1 MANYPILTYNER
13 YYIRVLVDGN
23 SKAPSE
29 LLDLAWAIDPHGDL
43 DENPDSAEWK
53 NYPVHNNGPSPSI
66 ANLEVDGNVVSSN
79 AILYYDAEEGV
90 RSIVSHY
97 DPSGPM
103 GSDRPDGNSTLWVK
117 FYWNGVLYTM
127 HQPIRDYEFATYM
140 SDPETAYYG
149 NNFTVTT
156 PTPPGPS
163 TGTKYRIYVKRS
175 DTHVLINNENIIVG
189 NLRDCPPSKI
199 TSGLTS
205 GAEYSY
211 VEFNSWQELTD
222 AAGGG
227 SGPTPPPGPTE
238 YLTISISK
246 DSFAHEGDQAVLSIN
261 SNTDW
266 EIRTSYWINVRGS
279 VTGSGSLVM
288 EVEIDENVMS
298 SEARTGNITVTTSG
312 GLIRNLQVVQRA
324 EEGEISHKLVL
335 GMNQMSVNVGETVV
349 ITATYQT
356 YQGGSLIQNLDV
368 TDFDSVIW
376 RSTDVG
382 IARVEAG
389 GRVTGVFE
397 GSTQINA
404 TYEGETSDWTWVN
417 VY

>member
-1 MANYPILTYNER
+1 MANYPILNYNER

-29 LLDLAWAIDPHGDL
+29 LLDLAWVIDPQGDL
-43 DENPDSAEWK
+43 EGNPDSAEWK

-117 FYWNGVLYTM
+117 FYWDGVLYTM

-163 TGTKYRIYVKRS
+163 TGTKYRIYVRRS
-175 DTHVLINNENIIVG
+175 DTHSLINDENIIVG
-189 NLRDCPPSKI
+189 NKRECPPSKI

-205 GAEYSY
+205 GQAFSY
-211 VEFNSWQELTD
+211 VEFASWQELVD
-222 AAGGG
+222 AVSGSTETPTLRITPPELANIAASGAVFDLTVRSNTGWTITGNLSWVTLSKTSG
-227 SGPTPPPGPTE
+227 SGDD
-238 YLTISISK
+238 I
-246 DSFAHEGDQAVLSIN
+246 
-261 SNTDW
+261 
-266 EIRTSYWINVRGS
+266 IRVTVATNESSSSTRS
-279 VTGSGSLVM
+279 VTLMGKT
-288 EVEIDENVMS
+288 N
-298 SEARTGNITVTTSG
+298 TTPHATASV
-312 GLIRNLQVVQRA
+312 R
-324 EEGEISHKLVL
+324 IS
-335 GMNQMSVNVGETVV
+335 Q
-349 ITATYQT
+349 
-356 YQGGSLIQNLDV
+356 QGQ
-368 TDFDSVIW
+368 
-376 RSTDVG
+376 
-382 IARVEAG
+382 
-389 GRVTGVFE
+389 
-397 GSTQINA
+397 
-404 TYEGETSDWTWVN
+404 
-417 VY
+417 

>member
-1 MANYPILTYNER
+1 MPIDNTRIQKYYVFVHVGSSFITESDLTTFYCAF
-13 YYIRVLVDGN
+13 GG
-23 SKAPSE
+23 STQPAT
-29 LLDLAWAIDPHGDL
+29 
-43 DENPDSAEWK
+43 DSMLWK
-53 NYPVHNNGPSPSI
+53 NTPQKNG
-66 ANLEVDGNVVSSN
+66 G
-79 AILYYDAEEGV
+79 
-90 RSIVSHY
+90 Y
-97 DPSGPM
+97 DPEL
-103 GSDRPDGNSTLWVK
+103 DRFHVDYNIYDGDATGGIQYYSHDPGAATLIHNRSWIWVK
-117 FYWNGVLYTM
+117 FQRNSKTYVGGAE
-127 HQPIRDYEFATYM
+127 IGDYEIRVFPAEDNTQYIGTHIYIENQD
-140 SDPETAYYG
+140 DPEPDPDPDPP
-149 NNFTVTT
+149 T
-156 PTPPGPS
+156 PTGR
-163 TGTKYRIYVKRS
+163 KYRIYVKRE
-175 DTHVLINNENIIVG
+175 DKHTLIDNENILVG
-189 NLRDCPPSKI
+189 NTRGDGKSKE
-199 TSGLTS
+199 TSGMTM

-266 EIRTSYWINVRGS
+266 EIRTSYWINVMGS

-368 TDFDSVIW
+368 TNFDSVSW

-397 GSTQINA
+397 GSAQINA
-404 TYEGETSDWTWVN
+404 TYEGEESDWTWVN